1 MVVVRLPGPVDVV
14 DGAGNVWPPASPIRR
29 TLLALLALRPGE
41 VVSGDWLLDHA
52 WNAEPP
58 ESGLRAARFHISQL
72 RQELGVDDLI
82 ETRQGGI
89 STGSRGRPGRC
100 AGGREDG
107 FSRLPARRSSG
118 RSGQVGRR
126 ARPVAWH
133 AIVDAAPCSALDD
146 EAGRL
151 EEVRWTILEDQ
162 FRLRLEAGAGREL
175 VADLSRATARQ
186 PLRESLWSSLI
197 TAQYRRVA

>member
-52 WNAEPP
+52 WNAEPR

-82 ETRQGGI
+82 ETRQGGYRLAVAADQVDALAVEKMA
-89 STGSRGRPGRC
+89 SAACQLADPQVAAARLGDVLAQWRGTPSWMLLRAQRWTTRPVVSRRC
-100 AGGREDG
+100 DG
-107 FSRLPARRSSG
+107 RSSRTNSGCASRPERDASSSPICHVRLLGNLCVSRCG
-118 RSGQVGRR
+118 R
-126 ARPVAWH
+126 A
-133 AIVDAAPCSALDD
+133 
-146 EAGRL
+146 
-151 EEVRWTILEDQ
+151 
-162 FRLRLEAGAGREL
+162 
-175 VADLSRATARQ
+175 
-186 PLRESLWSSLI
+186 
-197 TAQYRRVA
+197 